1 MVDENIRSPLKD
13 KKNLE
18 TYLGKNRE
26 THGMAV

>member
-1 MVDENIRSPLKD
+1 MIDENIGSPAKD
-13 KKNLE
+13 EKLE